1 MRFVLIYIFLSF
13 LSFPLWT
20 QSFNF
25 QNYSVREGVAQSK
38 VAAVLVDS
46 RGFVWLGTQGGGL
59 SRFDGREFTTLSTR
73 EGLPGNQVHAVWED
87 AQGMLWIGTD
97 KGLATYDGR
106 QVKNWSERQIDVR
119 SIEQDSSGKI
129 WIGTTA
135 GLYTLAGNGL
145 KRLSAP
151 ARTVHAILTDQS
163 GQTWLATKQGLWALE
178 GGIPRYRAGQEYEMT
193 ALAEGK
199 DGLLYIGTASQQL
212 YIWNGNG
219 LSPFI
224 GNRQLPAQTI
234 SSLRSTPDGGIWIGT
249 SANGLFRWDIDV
261 GTLTR
266 LNTKDGLA
274 DEEVLA
280 MDQDPWGNWWF
291 GTGRGVS
298 CYGGQL
304 FDFYSRQSGLDGD
317 AVYAIQGAENGGM
330 LFALDEKGLFR
341 KTDTTFQSISYRGW
355 RRGQINTIFRDP
367 NQHLW
372 LGSEGNGLA
381 MIYQDSCFYV
391 GNDLG
396 FNSQLVRSIVADS
409 SGTLWVA
416 TVDVGLYQLDME
428 MDSFPRF
435 ELINW
440 SAADGLA
447 GYRINQVHIDRQDRL
462 WLATEDAGLLC
473 WRKGALLYAIDENM
487 GLPKGQLT
495 ALAED
500 PAGYLW
506 VGTAKEGLARV
517 EIYADSIGV
526 TTYTDANGLYSN
538 NINLLLLDE
547 EENLWIGTEAG
558 VDRMQLDADRAPKT
572 IQHFGRSEG
581 FLGVETIR
589 NATYKDSLGNLYFG
603 TVAGLAKFNAN
614 YSSQGDQPPSIVLT
628 DIQLFGQSLQATPY
642 GQHLGPWFQ
651 PDTVLVFPHDEN
663 NLGFAFLGLEQSQ
676 AAKVRYQYWLEGW
689 DEDWSAE
696 TENREKVYANLR
708 PGAYT
713 FWVKSLH
720 LDSKLATEPLAIP
733 FYIEAPWW
741 EHPWLKPGLAILGL
755 LLILWI
761 FRSQIKRI
769 RRKAQ
774 AEQVRLSMEK
784 HVLELEQKALQ
795 LQMNPHFIFNALN
808 SIQLL
813 IAKKDEKTAR
823 SYLAKFSRLMRA
835 TLENA
840 RQPKILLAEEIESLE
855 RYLSLEQFSRGDR
868 FAYQI
873 EVRPEEE
880 ADEVFIPPMMV
891 QPFVENAIIHGV
903 SALKEGGRVE
913 VLFEVGKEEVICT
926 IQDNGI
932 GIAESQRQK
941 DNTTHQSV
949 GLQVTKERLE
959 LLQPQ
964 RQVLEIGPKPGDSRG
979 TLVKIHLP
987 LL

>member
-73 EGLPGNQVHAVWED
+73 EGLPGNQVQALWED
-87 AQGMLWIGTD
+87 AKGILWIGTD
-97 KGLATYDGR
+97 KGLATYDGH
-106 QVKNWSERQIDVR
+106 QVRSWSERQIDVR
-119 SIEQDSSGKI
+119 SIEQDTSGQI

-135 GLYTLAGNGL
+135 GLYTLAGHGL

-151 ARTVHAILTDQS
+151 ARTVHAILTDRN
-163 GQTWLATKQGLWALE
+163 GQTWLATKQGLWELE
-178 GGIPRYRAGQEYEMT
+178 GHIPRYRTGQELEMT
-193 ALAEGK
+193 SLAEGK
-199 DGLLYIGTASQQL
+199 DGLLYIGTASQQMV
-212 YIWNGNG
+212 IWTGNA
-219 LSPFI
+219 LRPFG

-234 SSLRSTPDGGIWIGT
+234 TSLRSTLDGGIWIGT
-249 SANGLFRWDIDV
+249 SAHGLFRWDIDV

-266 LNTKDGLA
+266 LNIQDGLA

-280 MDQDPWGNWWF
+280 MDNDQWGNWWF

-304 FDFYSRQSGLDGD
+304 FDFYSRQTGLDGD
-317 AVYAIQGAENGGM
+317 AIHAIAGAREGTLM
-330 LFALDEKGLFR
+330 FSLDEKGLFR
-341 KTDTTFQSISYRGW
+341 KTDTTFQPITIQGW
-355 RRGQINTIFRDP
+355 QNGRINTIFRDRDR
-367 NQHLW
+367 QLW
-372 LGSEGNGLA
+372 LGTEGQGLS
-381 MIYQDSCFYV
+381 MIYQDSCYYLSRDV
-391 GNDLG
+391 G
-396 FNSQLVRSIVADS
+396 FNSKSVRSIAADS

-416 TVDVGLYQLDME
+416 TADVGLYQLDME
-428 MDSFPRF
+428 IDSFPRF
-435 ELINW
+435 AVINW
-440 SAADGLA
+440 STADGLA
-447 GYRINQVHIDRQDRL
+447 GYRINQVHIDQQDRL

-473 WRKGALLYAIDENM
+473 WRKGALLYTIDEDM

-495 ALAED
+495 ALTED
-500 PAGYLW
+500 EAGYLW
-506 VGTAKEGLARV
+506 VGSAKEGLARV

-526 TTYTDANGLYSN
+526 TAYTDADGFYSN
-538 NINLLLLDE
+538 NINLLLLDA
-547 EENLWIGTEAG
+547 EENLWVGSEAG
-558 VDRMQLDADRAPKT
+558 VDRVQLDADRAPKT

-589 NATYKDSLGNLYFG
+589 NAAYKDSLGNLYFG
-603 TVAGLAKFNAN
+603 TVAGLTRFNAN
-614 YSSQGDQPPSIVLT
+614 YSSQGGQPPSIVLT

-642 GQHLGPWFQ
+642 GKYLGPWSQ

-663 NLGFAFLGLEQSQ
+663 NIGFAFLGLEQSQ
-676 AAKVRYQYWLEGW
+676 AAKVRYQYWLKGW

-720 LDSKLATEPLAIP
+720 LDSKLAAEPLAVSI
-733 FYIEAPWW
+733 YIQAPWW
-741 EHPWLKPGLAILGL
+741 EHPWLKPGLAVLGL
-755 LLILWI
+755 LLILWL

-774 AEQVRLSMEK
+774 AEQARLSMEK

-813 IAKKDEKTAR
+813 IAKKDERTAR

-840 RQPKILLAEEIESLE
+840 RQPKILLAEEVESLE
-855 RYLSLEQFSRGDR
+855 RYLSLEQFSRGNR
-868 FAYQI
+868 FTYQI
-873 EVRPEEE
+873 VVQPEEA
-880 ADEVFIPPMMV
+880 ADEVSIPPMMV

-903 SALKEGGRVE
+903 SALKEGGLVE
-913 VLFEVGKEEVICT
+913 VLFEVEEEEVICT

-941 DNTTHQSV
+941 DSTTHQSV

-959 LLQPQ
+959 LLHPQ
-964 RQVLEIGPKPGDSRG
+964 RQVLEIGPKPGDSAG

>member
-59 SRFDGREFTTLSTR
+59 SRFDGLKFTTLSTR
-73 EGLPGNQVHAVWED
+73 EGLPGNQVHALWED
-87 AQGMLWIGTD
+87 AKGILWIGTD
-97 KGLATYDGR
+97 KGLATYDGH
-106 QVKNWSERQIDVR
+106 QVNNWSDRQIDIR
-119 SIEQDSSGKI
+119 CIAQDTSGQI

-151 ARTVHAILTDQS
+151 ARTVHAILTDQN
-163 GQTWLATKQGLWALE
+163 GQTWLASKQGLWELE
-178 GGIPRYRAGQEYEMT
+178 GNIPRYRAGQELEMT

-199 DGLLYIGTASQQL
+199 DGLLYIGTASQQMF
-212 YIWNGNG
+212 IWDGSG
-219 LSPFI
+219 LRPFL
-224 GNRQLPAQTI
+224 GNRQLPATTI
-234 SSLRSTPDGGIWIGT
+234 TSLRPTLDGGIWVGT
-249 SANGLFRWDIDV
+249 STHGLYSWDIDV
-261 GTLTR
+261 GTLTQ
-266 LNTKDGLA
+266 LNTQDGLA
-274 DEEVLA
+274 NEEVLA
-280 MDQDPWGNWWF
+280 MDKDQWGNWWF

-304 FDFYSRQSGLDGD
+304 FDFYSRQTGLDGD
-317 AVYAIQGAENGGM
+317 AVHAIAGAEDGT
-330 LFALDEKGLFR
+330 LIFSLDEKGLFR
-341 KTDTTFQSISYRGW
+341 KTDTTFQSIAVQGW
-355 RRGQINTIFRDP
+355 QYGRINTIFRDR
-367 NQHLW
+367 NRQLW
-372 LGSEGNGLA
+372 LGTEGQGLA
-381 MIYQDSCFYV
+381 MVYQDSSYYLSS
-391 GNDLG
+391 DWG
-396 FNSQLVRSIVADS
+396 FNSQLVRSMAADS

-416 TVDVGLYQLDME
+416 TADVGLYQLNLTI
-428 MDSFPRF
+428 DSFPRF
-435 ELINW
+435 TLINW

-447 GYRINQVHIDRQDRL
+447 GYRINQVHIDQQDRL
-462 WLATEDAGLLC
+462 WLTTEDAGLLC
-473 WRKGALLYAIDENM
+473 WRKGALLYAIDEDM

-495 ALAED
+495 ALTED
-500 PAGYLW
+500 QLGFLW

-517 EIYADSIGV
+517 AIYADSIGV
-526 TTYTDANGLYSN
+526 TTYTDADGLYSN
-538 NINLLLLDE
+538 NVNLLLLDA
-547 EENLWIGTEAG
+547 EENLWVGSEAG
-558 VDRMQLDADRAPKT
+558 VDRVQLDADRAPKT

-581 FLGVETIR
+581 FLGVETVR
-589 NATYKDSLGNLYFG
+589 NAAYKDSLGNLYFG

-614 YSSQGDQPPSIVLT
+614 YSSQEDQPPSIVLT
-628 DIQLFGQSLQATPY
+628 DIQLFGQSLQTTPY
-642 GQHLGPWFQ
+642 GKYLGPWSQ

-663 NLGFAFLGLEQSQ
+663 NIGFAFLGLEQSQ

-689 DEDWSAE
+689 DEGWSAE

-720 LDSKLATEPLAIP
+720 LDSKLAAEPLAVA
-733 FYIEAPWW
+733 FYIQAPWW
-741 EHPWLKPGLAILGL
+741 EHPWLKPGLVVLGL
-755 LLILWI
+755 LLILWL

-774 AEQVRLSMEK
+774 AEQARLSMEK

-813 IAKKDEKTAR
+813 IAKKDERTAR

-840 RQPKILLAEEIESLE
+840 RQPKMLLAEEVESLE
-855 RYLSLEQFSRGDR
+855 RYLSLEQFSRGNR

-873 EVRPEEE
+873 AVQPEEA
-880 ADEVFIPPMMV
+880 ADDVFIPPMMV

-903 SALKEGGRVE
+903 SALKEGGMVE
-913 VLFEVGKEEVICT
+913 VLFEVGEEEVICT

-932 GIAESQRQK
+932 GIAASQRQK
-941 DNTTHQSV
+941 SSATHQSV

-959 LLQPQ
+959 LLHPQ
-964 RQVLEIGPKPGDSRG
+964 RQVLEIGPKPGDSTG